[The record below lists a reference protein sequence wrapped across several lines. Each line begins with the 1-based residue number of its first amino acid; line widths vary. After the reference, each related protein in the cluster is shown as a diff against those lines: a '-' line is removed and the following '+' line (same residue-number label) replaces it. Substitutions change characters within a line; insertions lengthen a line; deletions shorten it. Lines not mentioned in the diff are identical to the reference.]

1 MLKKTFKS
9 CLSIEFFSFYFV
21 AVWIRSAPLHVLATA
36 EDDLE
41 NFRNTNPKGDHL
53 SHCVNHRHFFVL
65 IWAVLI
71 DKNELKA
78 TEDVCFG
85 VTGLLL
91 FFYGAFWSKCVSL
104 IFFSSYNKDYA
115 KAW

>member
-1 MLKKTFKS
+1 M
-9 CLSIEFFSFYFV
+9 
-21 AVWIRSAPLHVLATA
+21 WISSAPLHVLATA

-41 NFRNTNPKGDHL
+41 NFRNIPIQSGDHL

-91 FFYGAFWSKCVSL
+91 FFYGAFWSKCVSV
-104 IFFSSYNKDYA
+104 IFFLVLIIKIMRRHGKS
-115 KAW
+115 